1 MAILGTVPLVPGA
14 PRNSVL
20 QSLDTALISGFR
32 IRTPDAAIRILSS
45 DASSAAEQRITK
57 VLAAQG
63 VPVAR
68 VTRSEVVEQGY
79 DRSASGWGLQLG
91 LLVAV
96 ASLIV
101 ALVVM
106 VLSTAMSWRS
116 RTRDLAALRMAGVST
131 GTLRRAVLG
140 EFATVTLAACV
151 LGTIVGTVGGLLA
164 FGQLPLF
171 AVEPRVPIIDRSVP
185 WGLTLLG
192 GSAALMVCLLVALVV
207 VRRIAGTTA
216 LARVKEAA

>member
-1 MAILGTVPLVPGA
+1 MTILGTVPLIPGT
-14 PRNSVL
+14 PRNTVV
-20 QSLDTALISGFR
+20 QSLDTALVSGFR

-45 DASSAAEQRITK
+45 DDSPAAEQRITK
-57 VLAAQG
+57 ALAAQG
-63 VPVAR
+63 LPVAR
-68 VTRSEVVEQGY
+68 VTRSEVVKQGY

-91 LLVAV
+91 LLVAA

-131 GTLRRAVLG
+131 GTLRRAVLA
-140 EFATVTLAACV
+140 EFATVTLAACA
-151 LGTIVGTVGGLLA
+151 LGTVVGAVGGLLA

-171 AVEPRVPIIDRSVP
+171 AVQPQLPIIDRSLP
-185 WGLTLLG
+185 WVLTLVG
-192 GSAALMVCLLVALVV
+192 GLAALIVCLLVALVV
-207 VRRIAGTTA
+207 VRRIAGGAA
-216 LARVKEAA
+216 LARVKESA